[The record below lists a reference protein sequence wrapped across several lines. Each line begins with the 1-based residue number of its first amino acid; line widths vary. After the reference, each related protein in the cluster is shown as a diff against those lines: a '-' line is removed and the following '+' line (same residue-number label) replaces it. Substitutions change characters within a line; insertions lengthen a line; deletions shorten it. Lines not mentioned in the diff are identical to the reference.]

1 MKGLGHWRFIDTPD
15 LIRLH
20 AQVMESAHQSA
31 SLPSRSCVESC
42 VQNAM
47 NAALYTADND
57 EPDLLTAVSYLLYY
71 VAKNH
76 CFVDG
81 NKRTAWVAFV
91 HVLWVNGLVVQAD
104 QVEAANLV
112 NKIAQSAKKAQQA
125 VREIHA
131 WIQEP
136 ERLACA

>member
-1 MKGLGHWRFIDTPD
+1 ML
-15 LIRLH
+15 
-20 AQVMESAHQSA
+20 
-31 SLPSRSCVESC
+31 
-42 VQNAM
+42 
-47 NAALYTADND
+47 
-57 EPDLLTAVSYLLYY
+57 
-71 VAKNH
+71 NH
-76 CFVDG
+76 PFVDG

-112 NKIAQSAKKAQQA
+112 NQIAQSAKKAQQA